1 MKPERT
7 HILVCTGTGCVSAG
21 AFDIMEALKTEI
33 KKHNLQ
39 EEIAVVPT
47 GCNGFCENGP
57 LVLFEPEGIFYRRLS
72 VQDIPFLVEEHC
84 LKGRPVPSLMYTPP
98 KEKSPIPAMKDIEFF
113 KHQRLVVLR
122 NRGRINPERIED
134 YIAFDGY
141 MGLAKALEMSPE
153 EIIRQVKVSGL
164 RGRGGAGFPTGTK
177 WQVCREQPRT
187 PKYLI
192 CNADEGDPGAF
203 MDRSV
208 LEADPHAIV
217 EGMIIG
223 AKAIGAEQGFIYVR
237 TEYPLAVQRIKKA
250 IKQAEEN
257 GLLGEGILGSDLKF
271 TLSVVRGAGA
281 FVCGEES
288 ALMQSIMG
296 HVGRPK
302 QRPPFP
308 AQKGLWGKPTNIN
321 NVETWA
327 NIPQIILKG
336 GEWLAGLGTENSKG
350 TKIFSLVGKV
360 NNTGLVEVPM
370 GIKIREIVY
379 GIGGGVLGGRKFKAV
394 QTGGPSGGCLPESM
408 LDMPID
414 YESLKSVGS
423 MMGSGGL
430 IVMDEK
436 TCMVD
441 VARYF
446 TDFLA
451 HESCGKCFTCR
462 KGLERMLEI
471 LTNICEG
478 KGKEG
483 DVELLEELAI
493 MVRETSMCALGQTA
507 ANPVLSTIRYFRDE
521 YDAHIREAI
530 CPAGFCKALITYS
543 ILEDKCVGCGAC
555 ARACPVGAI
564 SGEKKQVHNIDT
576 GKCIE
581 CGACAEVC
589 KFDAINIA

>member
-1 MKPERT
+1 LKPERT

>member
-1 MKPERT
+1 MKPKRT

-33 KKHNLQ
+33 KKHELQ
-39 EEIAVVPT
+39 DEIAVVPT

-57 LVLFEPEGIFYRRLS
+57 LVLFEPEGIFYRRLK

-113 KHQRLVVLR
+113 KHQKLVVLR
-122 NRGRINPERIED
+122 NRGRIDPERIED

-153 EIIRQVKVSGL
+153 EIIEEVKVSGL

-177 WQVCREQPRT
+177 WQVCRDQPST
-187 PKYLI
+187 PKYLV

-208 LEADPHAIV
+208 LEADPHAII

-223 AKAIGAEQGFIYVR
+223 ARAIGAEQGFIYVR

-250 IKQAEEN
+250 IQQAEEN

-271 TLSVVRGAGA
+271 TLSVVQGAGA

-296 HVGRPK
+296 KVGRPK

-327 NIPQIILKG
+327 NIPQIILNG

-379 GIGGGVLGGRKFKAV
+379 GIGGGILGGRKFKAV

-430 IVMDEK
+430 IVMDDK

-471 LTNICEG
+471 LTNICDG

-493 MVRETSMCALGQTA
+493 MVKEASMCALGQTA
-507 ANPVLSTIRYFRDE
+507 GNPVLSTIRYFRDE
-521 YDAHIREAI
+521 YDAHIRERR

-555 ARACPVGAI
+555 ARACPVDAI
-564 SGEKKQVHNIDT
+564 SGEKKQVHKIDAD
-576 GKCIE
+576 KCIK

-589 KFDAINIA
+589 KFDAIDKS

>member
-1 MKPERT
+1 
-7 HILVCTGTGCVSAG
+7 
-21 AFDIMEALKTEI
+21 
-33 KKHNLQ
+33 
-39 EEIAVVPT
+39 
-47 GCNGFCENGP
+47 
-57 LVLFEPEGIFYRRLS
+57 
-72 VQDIPFLVEEHC
+72 
-84 LKGRPVPSLMYTPP
+84 
-98 KEKSPIPAMKDIEFF
+98 
-113 KHQRLVVLR
+113 
-122 NRGRINPERIED
+122 
-134 YIAFDGY
+134 
-141 MGLAKALEMSPE
+141 
-153 EIIRQVKVSGL
+153 
-164 RGRGGAGFPTGTK
+164 
-177 WQVCREQPRT
+177 EQPRT

>member
-1 MKPERT
+1 
-7 HILVCTGTGCVSAG
+7 
-21 AFDIMEALKTEI
+21 MEALKTEI
-33 KKHNLQ
+33 KKHELQ
-39 EEIAVVPT
+39 DEIAVVPT

-57 LVLFEPEGIFYRRLS
+57 LVLFEPEGIFYRRLK

-113 KHQRLVVLR
+113 KHQKLVVLR
-122 NRGRINPERIED
+122 NRGRIDPERIED

-153 EIIRQVKVSGL
+153 EIIEEVKVSGL

-177 WQVCREQPRT
+177 WQVCRDQPST
-187 PKYLI
+187 PKYLV

-208 LEADPHAIV
+208 LEADPHAII

-223 AKAIGAEQGFIYVR
+223 ARAIGAEQGFIYVR

-250 IKQAEEN
+250 IQQAEEN

-271 TLSVVRGAGA
+271 TLSVVQGAGA

-296 HVGRPK
+296 KVGRPK

-327 NIPQIILKG
+327 NIPQIILNG

-379 GIGGGVLGGRKFKAV
+379 GIGGGILGGRKFKAV

-430 IVMDEK
+430 IVMDDK

-471 LTNICEG
+471 LTNICDG

-493 MVRETSMCALGQTA
+493 MVKEASMCALGQTA
-507 ANPVLSTIRYFRDE
+507 GNPVLSTIRYFRDE
-521 YDAHIREAI
+521 YDAHIRERR

-555 ARACPVGAI
+555 ARACPVDAI
-564 SGEKKQVHNIDT
+564 SGEKKQVHKIDAD
-576 GKCIE
+576 KCIK

-589 KFDAINIA
+589 KFDAIDKS